1 MPDKDI
7 IIEKTT
13 NIQRCLKRIKDVTK
27 LEPGSLANYDVQD
40 IFVLNLQRAV
50 QATIDIAVHIVSE
63 EGWGV
68 VKTLK
73 ENFTVLEQNNVIDS
87 ELADTLKK
95 MVGFRNMA
103 VHDYGRLDVEILKN
117 ILQHSLQ
124 DIEIFYTLILK
135 KYDVL

>member
-13 NIQRCLKRIKDVTK
+13 NIQHCLKRIKDVTK